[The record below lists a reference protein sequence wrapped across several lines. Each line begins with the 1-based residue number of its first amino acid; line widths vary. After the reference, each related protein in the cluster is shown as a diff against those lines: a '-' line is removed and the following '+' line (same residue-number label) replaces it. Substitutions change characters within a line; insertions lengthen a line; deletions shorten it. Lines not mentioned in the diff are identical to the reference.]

1 MGRAF
6 VLALLA
12 SLNPTLLAATT
23 VMLILSNP
31 GRLMLG
37 YLLGAMMTSVTL
49 GVVIVFSLQDT
60 SVVNDTQNAINLRS
74 TSRWGPWPWWWP
86 ACWSR
91 DAPTGCGGGR
101 RRSRRR
107 RHGGRRSSPR
117 ARHGA
122 RSRSARCC

>member
-49 GVVIVFSLQDT
+49 GVVIVFSLNDT
-60 SVVNDTQNAINLRS
+60 SVVKARLLGHKAV
-74 TSRWGPWPWWWP
+74 TSGRAELLLVQRATGESDGTERW
-86 ACWSR
+86 
-91 DAPTGCGGGR
+91 
-101 RRSRRR
+101 
-107 RHGGRRSSPR
+107 R
-117 ARHGA
+117 ATA
-122 RSRSARCC
+122 RW